1 MPVGDVVFLAFI
13 VLSVGWVAIAAVR
26 SNRRA
31 RGDRWFVHDT
41 AASDVR
47 HAITSRRDRATRA
60 LDDENVWTIQVA
72 C

>member
-31 RGDRWFVHDT
+31 RGDR
-41 AASDVR
+41 
-47 HAITSRRDRATRA
+47 
-60 LDDENVWTIQVA
+60 
-72 C
+72 